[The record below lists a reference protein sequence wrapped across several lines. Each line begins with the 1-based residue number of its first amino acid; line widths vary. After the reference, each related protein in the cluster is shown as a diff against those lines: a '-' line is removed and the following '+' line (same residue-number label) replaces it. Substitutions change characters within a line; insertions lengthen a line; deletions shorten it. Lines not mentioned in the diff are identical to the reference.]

1 MMIYFNYLLL
11 YFMTGLFKQE
21 YIIGL
26 CSAISEIFA
35 YAIAGIP
42 FLKLGIHKTYL
53 LCLSLALLGGIFT
66 ICFGLDN

>member
-1 MMIYFNYLLL
+1 MMIFFNYLLL
-11 YFMTGLFKQE
+11 YYVTILFDQV

-26 CSAISEIFA
+26 CSAISEMFA
-35 YAIAGIP
+35 YAISGIA
-42 FLKLGIHKTYL
+42 FEKLGIHKTYL